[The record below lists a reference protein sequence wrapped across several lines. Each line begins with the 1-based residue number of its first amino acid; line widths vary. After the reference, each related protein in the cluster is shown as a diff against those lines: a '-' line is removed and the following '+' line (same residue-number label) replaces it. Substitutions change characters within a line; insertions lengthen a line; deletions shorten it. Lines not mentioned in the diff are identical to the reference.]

1 MSQLRVAD
9 GRKPRA
15 RSIAVVAL
23 AAIVACTV
31 AIAVASPVLAQTTPA
46 STDSTRRDTSIVDSI
61 RRDTVRIRDAHALQ
75 AALYAVVIAPAGL
88 MSIIPPDSAP
98 VSNPLGYW
106 NDHVSLYAS
115 GGLASGRD
123 GPILGASWTGTGSIE
138 LLRRGL
144 IVEARL
150 EQFQLLRQVE
160 YRTLRAGR
168 LWHSRARL
176 AAGIMAGYRD
186 VPGLRRQ
193 QGVEVAFPFIAGGSR
208 TWMRWESSY
217 VLSNRQSSWNYRLQW
232 EHRPRG
238 GPLIVGCNVELD
250 SWELRNHGELSHGSF
265 GMLVGTTFGR

>member
-1 MSQLRVAD
+1 MAD
-9 GRKPRA
+9 GRKPGA
-15 RSIAVVAL
+15 RSIMVLAL
-23 AAIVACTV
+23 ATFAACAAIISTGSLA
-31 AIAVASPVLAQTTPA
+31 LAQTTPA
-46 STDSTRRDTSIVDSI
+46 ASDSARHDSSIADSI
-61 RRDTVRIRDAHALQ
+61 RRDTVRIRNAHGLE

-98 VSNPLGYW
+98 VPHPLGYW
-106 NDHVSLYAS
+106 DDHVSLYAS

-138 LLRRGL
+138 LLRRGV
-144 IVEARL
+144 IVEARR
-150 EQFQLLRQVE
+150 EQFQLLRHVE
-160 YRTLRAGR
+160 YRTIRAGR

-176 AAGIMAGYRD
+176 AAGITAGYRD
-186 VPGLRRQ
+186 APGLRRQ

-238 GPLIVGCNVELD
+238 GPLIIGCNVELD

-265 GMLVGTTFGR
+265 GMLLGTTFGR

>member
-1 MSQLRVAD
+1 MAD
-9 GRKPRA
+9 GRKPRT
-15 RSIAVVAL
+15 RSIMVLAL
-23 AAIVACTV
+23 AMFAAC
-31 AIAVASPVLAQTTPA
+31 APIIATGSLALAQTTPTP
-46 STDSTRRDTSIVDSI
+46 SDSTRRDSSIVDSI
-61 RRDTVRIRDAHALQ
+61 RRDTVRIRNPHALQ

-98 VSNPLGYW
+98 VSNRLGYW
-106 NDHVSLYAS
+106 NEHVSLYAS

-138 LLRRGL
+138 LLRRGV

-150 EQFQLLRQVE
+150 EQFQLLRHVE
-160 YRTLRAGR
+160 YRTLRVGR
-168 LWHSRARL
+168 LWHTRARL
-176 AAGIMAGYRD
+176 AGGIVAGFRD
-186 VPGLRRQ
+186 APGLRRQ
-193 QGVEVAFPFIAGGSR
+193 QGVEIAFPFIAGGSR

-238 GPLIVGCNVELD
+238 GPLIVGCNVEPD